1 MYEQIWNV
9 LQEAIAVFNDP
20 LTQVNVLFSIIEK
33 NGYSTQ
39 FNQIETSDFTQSVIR
54 RLCLITI
61 GQTIPNCEFTSSND
75 ADALKDKI
83 TNAFDAELLQIT
95 DTTLFSYLNNLLS
108 EIQNDLTTRGYA
120 LPDLIT
126 YTTKSNL
133 PACVVC
139 QDYYQDST
147 RDDEIILR
155 NVPVH
160 PLFMSETL
168 EILSQ

>member
-1 MYEQIWNV
+1 MYDQIWNV
-9 LQEAIAVFNDP
+9 LLSAVSVFNDP
-20 LTQVNVLFSIIEK
+20 TTQVNVLFSIIEK
-33 NGYSTQ
+33 NGYNTSYNT
-39 FNQIETSDFTQSVIR
+39 IENSDFTQTVIR
-54 RLCLITI
+54 NLCLIMI
-61 GQTIPNCEFTSSND
+61 GQTIPDCEFTSSDD
-75 ADALKDKI
+75 AKALQDKATKVFDCEI
-83 TNAFDAELLQIT
+83 ANTTNT
-95 DTTLFSYLNNLLS
+95 NLFSYLNSLLA

-139 QDYYQDST
+139 QDYYQDAT

-155 NVPVH
+155 NVPEH
-160 PLFMSETL
+160 PLFMPDTL